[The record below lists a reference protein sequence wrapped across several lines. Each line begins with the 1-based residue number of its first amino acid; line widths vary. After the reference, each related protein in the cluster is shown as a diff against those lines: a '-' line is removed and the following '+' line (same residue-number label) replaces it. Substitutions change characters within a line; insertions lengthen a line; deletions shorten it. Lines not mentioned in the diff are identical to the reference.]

1 MIAIV
6 PKSRISKISIYVN
19 TKRQSM
25 SQIKKALGCQY
36 ILNAGLFNI
45 NTFKPINHLTVD
57 GKVLSANA
65 NPYGYGIKGTDL
77 IFSYGNNVNAPT
89 FLGAYPVLVREGVA
103 LNEKPPVGL
112 DGYRHRSAIGVTKSG
127 DDVILLCE
135 GVNRSLSGISG
146 DLIKTGCDT
155 AINLDGG
162 ASSQC
167 DFDGKTI
174 TSSRVVHNYICIW
187 TENAPVITGPT
198 DDAAAAQEWVKSMG
212 ISDGSSPDQPVSRK
226 QVWQMLYRMNNKL

>member
-1 MIAIV
+1 MVTVI
-6 PKSRISKISIYVN
+6 PKSKITKISVYVN

-36 ILNAGLFNI
+36 ILNAGLFNLS
-45 NTFKPINHLTVD
+45 TFKPINHLTVD
-57 GKVLSANA
+57 GKVLSATA
-65 NPYGYGIKGTDL
+65 NPYGYGIKGTDV
-77 IFSYGNNVNAPT
+77 IFSYANNVNAPT
-89 FLGAYPVLVREGVA
+89 FLGAYPVLVREGLS
-103 LNEKPPVGL
+103 LNEKAPAGL
-112 DGYRHRSAIGVTKSG
+112 DGYRHRSAIGVTKTG
-127 DDVILLCE
+127 DVVLLCE

-146 DLIKTGCDT
+146 DLIKAGCDT

-167 DFDGKTI
+167 DFDGSVI

-187 TENAPVITGPT
+187 TQNAPVTATPT
-198 DDAAAAQEWVKSMG
+198 DDAAAAQEWVKKMG

>member
-1 MIAIV
+1 MLTVI
-6 PKSRISKISIYVN
+6 PKSKIAKISIYIN

-36 ILNAGLFNI
+36 ILNAGLFNMA
-45 NTFKPINHLTVD
+45 TFKPINHLTVD
-57 GKVLSANA
+57 EKVLSTTA

-89 FLGAYPVLVREGVA
+89 FLGAYPVLVRNGAA
-103 LNEKPPVGL
+103 LNEKAPAGL
-112 DGYRHRSAIGVTKSG
+112 DGYRHRSAIGVTKTG
-127 DDVILLCE
+127 DIVLLCE
-135 GVNRSLSGISG
+135 GVNRSLGGISG
-146 DLIKTGCDT
+146 DLIKAGCDT

-187 TENAPVITGPT
+187 TQNVSAITAPT
-198 DDAAAAQEWVKSMG
+198 DDAVAAQEWVKSMG